1 MKFDNYSIR
10 LLEIQDLDCYF
21 KLVENN
27 RQRLE
32 DFFTGTVSKT
42 KTHEET
48 RDFVENM
55 IQRAKDKVYL
65 TYIIYKSSAKSGL
78 ISTIF

>member
-27 RQRLE
+27 RQRL
-32 DFFTGTVSKT
+32 
-42 KTHEET
+42 
-48 RDFVENM
+48 
-55 IQRAKDKVYL
+55 
-65 TYIIYKSSAKSGL
+65 
-78 ISTIF
+78 

>member
-32 DFFTGTVSKT
+32 YFFTGTVSKT
-42 KTHEET
+42 KTYEET
-48 RDFVENM
+48 RYFVENM

-65 TYIIYKSSAKSGL
+65 TYIIYQW
-78 ISTIF
+78 I